1 MGTDADKKGGE
12 MGQIANQ
19 MLAEW
24 CCRMAEKLKEK
35 RNSRKSKGQNKG
47 PESAKTAQNSTKGRL
62 E

>member
-1 MGTDADKKGGE
+1 

-47 PESAKTAQNSTKGRL
+47 PESAKTDQNSTKGRL